1 MTKGFDRLIWTGIV
15 LLGASLLIGLLA
27 ASGVL
32 AGFDVPM
39 FKALAMTHA
48 KSADASIAVAGFV
61 THLGDP
67 GWRAGL
73 MIVILCALI
82 YRRCWRSAAVFVV
95 TVGLSIT
102 GHSVA
107 KEVFARPRPDLVP
120 RLDYADTFAYPSG
133 HAAGAM
139 VILLLGALLLGGR
152 KSVAVAILAAG
163 AIGLSRVA
171 LGVHWPSDVVGGWMF
186 GGGSALIGYAIA
198 RRMRPTKNKG
208 LA

>member
-1 MTKGFDRLIWTGIV
+1 MLV
-15 LLGASLLIGLLA
+15 ASLAIGFVAL
-27 ASGVL
+27 SGAL
-32 AGFDVPM
+32 NGADVAL

-48 KSADASIAVAGFV
+48 KSAEVSIAVAGFV

-120 RLDYADTFAYPSG
+120 RLDFADTYAYPSG

-139 VILLLGALLLGGR
+139 DILLLGALMLGGR
-152 KSVAVAILAAG
+152 KSVVAAILVAV

-171 LGVHWPSDVVGGWMF
+171 LGVHWPSDVIGGWMF
-186 GGGSALIGYAIA
+186 GSGAALIGYAIA
-198 RRMRPTKNKG
+198 KHVARPKES
-208 LA
+208 LS

>member
-1 MTKGFDRLIWTGIV
+1 MTRYFWWGIALLVSSLAIGFIALS
-15 LLGASLLIGLLA
+15 GALNGA
-27 ASGVL
+27 
-32 AGFDVPM
+32 DVAL
-39 FKALAMTHA
+39 FKALAMTHV
-48 KSADASIAVAGFV
+48 KSADATIAVAGFV

-67 GWRAGL
+67 GWRAGI

-107 KEVFARPRPDLVP
+107 KEAFARPRPDLVP
-120 RLDYADTFAYPSG
+120 RLDFADTYAYPSG

-139 VILLLGALLLGGR
+139 VILLLGALMLGGR
-152 KSVAVAILAAG
+152 KSVVAAILVAV

-171 LGVHWPSDVVGGWMF
+171 LGVHWPSDVIGGWMF
-186 GGGSALIGYAIA
+186 GSGAALIGYAIA
-198 RRMRPTKNKG
+198 KHVARPKES
-208 LA
+208 LS

>member
-1 MTKGFDRLIWTGIV
+1 MTRYFWSGIA
-15 LLGASLLIGLLA
+15 LLVASLAIGFVAL
-27 ASGVL
+27 SGAL
-32 AGFDVPM
+32 NGADVAL

-48 KSADASIAVAGFV
+48 KSAEVSIAVAGFV

-120 RLDYADTFAYPSG
+120 RLDFADTYAYPSG

-139 VILLLGALLLGGR
+139 VILLLGALMLGGR
-152 KSVAVAILAAG
+152 KSVVAAILVAV

-171 LGVHWPSDVVGGWMF
+171 LGVHWPSDVIGGWMF
-186 GGGSALIGYAIA
+186 GSGAALIGYAIA
-198 RRMRPTKNKG
+198 KHVARPKES
-208 LA
+208 LS

>member
-1 MTKGFDRLIWTGIV
+1 MTRYFWSGIA
-15 LLGASLLIGLLA
+15 LLVASLAIGVA
-27 ASGVL
+27 AISGAL
-32 AGFDVPM
+32 NGADIAL

-48 KSADASIAVAGFV
+48 KSAEASIATAGFV

-67 GWRAGL
+67 GWRAAI

-120 RLDYADTFAYPSG
+120 RLDFADTYAYPSG

-139 VILLLGALLLGGR
+139 VILLLGALMLGGR
-152 KSVAVAILAAG
+152 KSVVAAILVAV

-171 LGVHWPSDVVGGWMF
+171 LGVHWPSDVIGGWMF
-186 GGGSALIGYAIA
+186 GSGAALIGYAIA
-198 RRMRPTKNKG
+198 KHVARPKES
-208 LA
+208 LS